1 MSALGNEYAPSQLG
15 IHRSWACVWFSPWL
29 LSPEG
34 GRSQP
39 RVWTQKE
46 VTHRGSPTD
55 AAQVVEESF
64 GMVDC
69 GLQMSAGRQ
78 PLSVQVFPSQ

>member
-1 MSALGNEYAPSQLG
+1 MPPYSLAYTGLGLVSGFPAWTEST
-15 IHRSWACVWFSPWL
+15 

-34 GRSQP
+34 GSSQP

-46 VTHRGSPTD
+46 VTHRGSLTD

-78 PLSVQVFPSQ
+78 PLSVQVLPSQ